1 MQIAKKNRFIEFFKN
16 YGVYFAVG
24 FLVFMMALTFT
35 LLATIGSTAPVSNK
49 VIEFQLPMTNA
60 MVIKDY
66 SDTELQNNETLNQW
80 EAHLSV
86 DLTSDNGEVFSIL
99 DGTITSIDYDIL
111 DGHSITISHAN
122 GLVSI
127 YSSLAEEISHEVGDA
142 VKAGEKI
149 GQASSSAGG
158 ELDLGEHLCLTMK
171 LNNNYVDPNNYL
183 NLQEK

>member
-1 MQIAKKNRFIEFFKN
+1 MEIAKKNRFVEFLKN
-16 YGVYFAVG
+16 YWLYVLVAS
-24 FLVFMMALTFT
+24 LVFIMALSFT
-35 LLATIGSTAPVSNK
+35 LLATLGSSTPVSTN
-49 VIEFQLPMTNA
+49 VIEFELPMTNA

-86 DLTSDNGEVFSIL
+86 DLASESGDVFAIL
-99 DGTITSIDYDIL
+99 DGTIVSIDYDIL
-111 DGHSITISHAN
+111 EGHSITVSHAN

-127 YSSLAEEISHEVGDA
+127 YSSLAEEFSHKVGDV

-149 GQASSSAGG
+149 GRASNSAAG

-171 LNNNYVDPNNYL
+171 LNDNYVDPNNYL